1 MNGGELELS
10 RAIRAQVDALA
21 EELHRL
27 AEAPSPAALQQA
39 RTGCALLAHHLAQ
52 GEAAQGFTALAGWLK
67 LTYGAARLSETQ
79 AACDTTLAARW
90 HDRLSPGLSEAA
102 RATLVQ
108 GLAHLTETL
117 ARPPG
122 HALRVLFIGDCLIWD
137 IATQLQIAAAA
148 EGLAITPH
156 LCAQRDAAELR
167 RAPDKAGPVDLVFY
181 APFGFGFAQSYA
193 RALAPGA
200 AWRPMARDL
209 RGLRAA
215 LDEVEATLSH
225 LLARTDAPV
234 YLHDI
239 SGARQASD
247 WRGALADRFGV
258 QRRARVAAWLNAR
271 LDALAQRAARPV
283 LSIPEA
289 AEAHRLGPAAGR
301 VLFEAGDL
309 HPTALAAALASG
321 PYLRACRAAHLLSR
335 RKLVASD
342 LDNTLWAGEIGEGPI
357 THHHERQ
364 ALLMRLKARGVLLA
378 VASKNDPA
386 NVSWRGAALR
396 ASDFVAREIDWAPK
410 AGNIAKIAA
419 RLNLAPES
427 FVFLDDRADERALAE
442 AGCPGLLALD
452 PNAPETWQLLDDWA
466 DQRATY
472 AGSDRTTL
480 YQARA
485 ARQAYVATPS
495 EEPGADYR
503 QLGLRVAIRTAK
515 RRDLPRVGELIART
529 NQFNTTQV
537 PISTDALC
545 DPSRR
550 VLIAE
555 ARDRFGSMGIVSA
568 LVIADGAEASEITQF
583 VLSCRAFGYGIE
595 TALLQTAL
603 AARPGRRPL
612 HGRINESP
620 LNAPCRDVYAA
631 NGFTLRDGTWEA
643 QEPRPDL
650 IPDWLSLDIAPDL
663 RAIPA
668 QASA

>member
-10 RAIRAQVDALA
+10 RAIRTQVDTLA
-21 EELHRL
+21 GDLQKL
-27 AEAPSPAALQQA
+27 AEAPGPAALRQA

-52 GEAAQGFTALAGWLK
+52 GEAAQGFAALAGWLK
-67 LTYGAARLSETQ
+67 LTYGAARLPQTEDDG
-79 AACDTTLAARW
+79 AVAAARW
-90 HDRLSPGLSEAA
+90 HDRLSPELSEAA
-102 RATLVQ
+102 RTTLTQ
-108 GLAHLTETL
+108 GLARLTETL

-122 HALRVLFIGDCLIWD
+122 HALRALFIGDCLIWD

-148 EGLAITPH
+148 EGIAITPQ
-156 LCAQRDAAELR
+156 LCAQRDGAELH
-167 RAPDKAGPVDLVFY
+167 RAVEGIGPVDLVFY
-181 APFGFGFAQSYA
+181 APFGFGFAESYA

-200 AWRPMARDL
+200 LLRPMARDL
-209 RGLRAA
+209 PGLRAT

-247 WRGALADRFGV
+247 WRGAAADRFGAR
-258 QRRARVAAWLNAR
+258 RRARVAAWLNAR
-271 LDALAQRAARPV
+271 LDALVQRAARPV
-283 LSIPEA
+283 LRIPEA
-289 AEAHRLGPAAGR
+289 AEVHRLGPAAGR

-309 HPTALAAALASG
+309 HPTALAASLASG

-335 RKLVASD
+335 RKLVVSD

-357 THHHERQ
+357 THHHDRQ
-364 ALLMRLKARGVLLA
+364 ALLLRLKARGVLLA

-386 NVSWRGAALR
+386 NISWRGAELR
-396 ASDFVAREIDWAPK
+396 ASDFVACEIDWAPK
-410 AGNIAKIAA
+410 AGHIAKIAA
-419 RLNLAPES
+419 QLNLAPES

-452 PNAPETWQLLDDWA
+452 PNLTQTWQLLDDWA
-466 DQRATY
+466 VQRAAF

-485 ARQAYVATPS
+485 ARQDYVATPS
-495 EEPGADYR
+495 EDPGAAYR
-503 QLGLRVAIRTAK
+503 QLGLRVAIRIAK

-537 PISTDALC
+537 PISAKELS

-603 AARPGRRPL
+603 AAQSGRPL
-612 HGRINESP
+612 RGRINESP
-620 LNAPCRDVYAA
+620 LNAPCREVYAA
-631 NGFTLRDGTWEA
+631 NGFKLQDGIWTA

-663 RAIPA
+663 RAVAA
-668 QASA
+668 QVSA

>member
-21 EELHRL
+21 EELQRL

-67 LTYGAARLSETQ
+67 LTYGAARLSETG
-79 AACDTTLAARW
+79 DDGTTLAALW
-90 HDRLSPGLSEAA
+90 HDRLSPELSEAA
-102 RATLVQ
+102 RTTLME
-108 GLAHLTETL
+108 GLTRLTETL

-122 HALRVLFIGDCLIWD
+122 RALRVLFIGDCLIWD
-137 IATQLQIAAAA
+137 IATQLKIAAAA
-148 EGLAITPH
+148 EGIVITPH
-156 LCAQRDAAELR
+156 LCAQRDGAELR
-167 RAPDKAGPVDLVFY
+167 RALERAGPVDLVFY
-181 APFGFGFAQSYA
+181 APFGFGFAQSYT
-193 RALAPGA
+193 RALAPSA
-200 AWRPMARDL
+200 LLRPMARDL
-209 RGLRAA
+209 PGLRAT
-215 LDEVEATLSH
+215 LDEVEVTLSH

-239 SGARQASD
+239 SGARQASG
-247 WRGALADRFGV
+247 WRGAVTDRIGAR
-258 QRRARVAAWLNAR
+258 RRARVAAWLNAR

-283 LSIPEA
+283 LRIPEA

-309 HPTALAAALASG
+309 HPTALATSIASG

-335 RKLVASD
+335 RKLVVSD

-357 THHHERQ
+357 AHHHDRQ
-364 ALLMRLKARGVLLA
+364 ALLLRLKARGVLLA

-386 NVSWRGAALR
+386 NISWRGAALR
-396 ASDFVAREIDWAPK
+396 ASDFVACEIDWAPK
-410 AGNIAKIAA
+410 TGNIAKIAA
-419 RLNLAPES
+419 QLNLAPES

-466 DQRATY
+466 DQRASF

-495 EEPGADYR
+495 EAPGAAYR
-503 QLGLRVAIRTAK
+503 QLGLRVTIRTAK

-537 PISTDALC
+537 PISTEALC
-545 DPSRR
+545 DPSRH

-568 LVIADGAEASEITQF
+568 LVIADGAEAGEITQF

-603 AARPGRRPL
+603 AAQSGRPL
-612 HGRINESP
+612 RGRINESP

-631 NGFTLRDGTWEA
+631 NGFTLRDGIWTA

-663 RAIPA
+663 RVFGAKVTA
-668 QASA
+668 

>member
-1 MNGGELELS
+1 MNGGEQELS

-21 EELHRL
+21 GDLQRL
-27 AEAPSPAALQQA
+27 AKAPGPAALQQA

-52 GEAAQGFTALAGWLK
+52 GEAVQGFAALAGWLK
-67 LTYGAARLSETQ
+67 LTLGAARLSETG
-79 AACDTTLAARW
+79 DDGTTLAARW
-90 HDRLSPGLSEAA
+90 HDRLSPELSEAA
-102 RATLVQ
+102 RATLIQ
-108 GLAHLTETL
+108 GVARLTETL

-122 HALRVLFIGDCLIWD
+122 RALRALFIGDCLIWD

-148 EGLAITPH
+148 EGIAITPH
-156 LCAQRDAAELR
+156 LCAQRDGTELR
-167 RAPDKAGPVDLVFY
+167 RALAEVGPVDLVFY

-200 AWRPMARDL
+200 VWRPMARDL
-209 RGLRAA
+209 PGLRTT
-215 LDEVEATLSH
+215 LDEVEATLCH
-225 LLARTDAPV
+225 LLARTDTPI
-234 YLHDI
+234 YLHDA
-239 SGARQASD
+239 SGARQASG
-247 WRGALADRFGV
+247 WRGAAADRIGAR
-258 QRRARVAAWLNAR
+258 RRARVAKWLNER
-271 LDALAQRAARPV
+271 LDALVQRAARPV
-283 LSIPEA
+283 LRIREA

-309 HPTALAAALASG
+309 HPTALAAGLASG
-321 PYLRACRAAHLLSR
+321 PYLRACRAAHLLAR
-335 RKLVASD
+335 RKLVVSD

-357 THHHERQ
+357 THHHVRQ
-364 ALLMRLKARGVLLA
+364 ALLLRLKARGVLLA

-442 AGCPGLLALD
+442 TGCPGLLAID

-466 DQRATY
+466 DQRAAF

-495 EEPGADYR
+495 EEPGAAYR

-515 RRDLPRVGELIART
+515 RRDLSRVGELIART

-545 DPSRR
+545 DPSRH

-555 ARDRFGSMGIVSA
+555 AGDRFGSMGIVSA
-568 LVIADGAEASEITQF
+568 LVIADGAEADEITQF

-603 AARPGRRPL
+603 AAQSGRPL
-612 HGRINESP
+612 RGRINESP

-631 NGFTLRDGTWEA
+631 NGFTLHDGVWTA

-663 RAIPA
+663 RAAPA
-668 QASA
+668 QVSA